1 MQAIVVKEYGG
12 PEVLEFSDYPDPVAA
27 TGEVLVRVA
36 ATSVNPFDI
45 MRRSGAAKDMAPI
58 QFPGIVGVDVSG
70 TVAEVGAGVQ
80 GFAVGDW
87 VFAMAERTY
96 AEFCAVKAT
105 NLAKLPVGI
114 DLIEAAALPLV
125 TTTGNQLVTRGT
137 AIKEGQTILVTGAAG
152 NVGRSAVYT
161 AKALGAFVIAA
172 VLKAQLAPAA
182 SLGADQV
189 VATDD
194 DEAMAKLPSLDCVA
208 DTVAGKTAEKLIAKV
223 KPGGVFAT
231 VLSPPANASDFP
243 NVKVVTVYAQP
254 DVKTLLFMADAV
266 KRGKLVI
273 PIGQKIPLEDAEE
286 GHAAVSNRTAHGKV
300 LLVAGNGD
308 TGKTEA
314 EDAIK
319 KVLSDYE
326 TALNASNTE
335 AVMPLYAEEG
345 IFMPPYSH
353 SAIGIAAVKN
363 AYQAVFEAIRLN
375 VKFHLAELVIT
386 GPDWAFARTNSEGHT
401 TDHTTGAKSAEANQE
416 LFIFKKD
423 TQGAWKIARYSFSST
438 NPMPGK

>member
-1 MQAIVVKEYGG
+1 MKAIVVNEYGG
-12 PEVLEFSDYPDPVAA
+12 PEVLKFSEYPDPVAGR
-27 TGEVLVRVA
+27 GEVLVRVA
-36 ATSVNPFDI
+36 ATSINPFDI

-58 QFPGIVGVDVSG
+58 QFPGIVGVDLSG
-70 TVAEVGAGVQ
+70 TVTEVGAGVQ
-80 GFAVGDW
+80 GFAVGDR
-87 VFAMAERTY
+87 VFAMADRTY
-96 AEFCAVKAT
+96 AEFCTVKAA
-105 NLAKLPVGI
+105 NLAKLPAGI
-114 DLIEAAALPLV
+114 DLIEAAVLPLV
-125 TTTGNQLVTRGT
+125 TTTGNELVTRGT

-172 VLKAQLAPAA
+172 VLKAQLPAAA

-194 DEAMAKLPSLDCVA
+194 DDAMAKLPPLDAVA
-208 DTVAGKTAEKLIAKV
+208 DAVAGKTAQKLIAKV

-231 VLSPPANASDFP
+231 VLAPPENASDFP

-266 KRGKLVI
+266 KSGKLVI
-273 PIGQKIPLEDAEE
+273 PIGQKIPLEDAEK
-286 GHAAVSNRTAHGKV
+286 GHAAVSNGTAHGKV

-308 TGKTEA
+308 TGQTKA

-319 KVLSDYE
+319 KALSDYE
-326 TALNASNTE
+326 AALNASNTE
-335 AVMPLYAEEG
+335 AVMPLYAEDG
-345 IFMPPYSH
+345 IFMPPYNQ
-353 SAIGIAAVKN
+353 SAIGLAAVKK
-363 AYQAVFEAIRLN
+363 AYQGVFRAITLN
-375 VKFHLAELVIT
+375 VKFHLAELVIM
-386 GPDWAFARTNSEGHT
+386 GPDWAFARTNSAGRT
-401 TDHTTGAKSAEANQE
+401 TDHATGAKSPEANQE

-423 TQGAWKIARYSFSST
+423 AHGAWKIARYSFSST